1 MTSWSY
7 TPIGD
12 GTFVFSWLAFSRTP
26 LGRYTPNMQNE
37 PQVSL
42 SPSMLPQS
50 YCAFKTLEH
59 NASLKLRMRLSRE
72 WGEELEEFLGE
83 NGRKDAIDAIMANR
97 HLIAHGQDAG
107 ITVVRVKEYLD
118 KCIQVLEFI
127 EMQCGL

>member
-1 MTSWSY
+1 M
-7 TPIGD
+7 PIGD
-12 GTFVFSWLAFSRTP
+12 GIFVFSWLAFSRTP

-37 PQVSL
+37 PQLSL

-50 YCAFKTLEH
+50 YCVFRNPRAQRFVETANAFK
-59 NASLKLRMRLSRE
+59 SE
-72 WGEELEEFLGE
+72 WGEELEKFLGE

-107 ITVVRVKEYLD
+107 ITVARVKEYLE

-127 EMQCGL
+127 EVQCGL